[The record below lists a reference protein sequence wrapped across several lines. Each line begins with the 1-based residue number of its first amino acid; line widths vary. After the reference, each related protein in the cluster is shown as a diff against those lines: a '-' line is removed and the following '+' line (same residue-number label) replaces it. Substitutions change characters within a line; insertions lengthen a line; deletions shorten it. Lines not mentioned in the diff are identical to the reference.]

1 MKQVG
6 ERKEKGR
13 EKTAEQCNVFHGRH
27 RRVCFI
33 FFFFSFSSLFSFF
46 RSSFSPLSSPPFLF
60 SFLFLSGHTS
70 VETQISILHQKGL
83 EPTRCRRKRRMFRVF
98 FARRLHSF
106 YPVRGRKGG
115 EIDGGSDESVGSGT
129 KRGCT
134 RCWF

>member
-1 MKQVG
+1 MG
-6 ERKEKGR
+6 ERKEKER

-33 FFFFSFSSLFSFF
+33 FFFFVFLSLFFFHSFF
-46 RSSFSPLSSPPFLF
+46 SSSPPFF
-60 SFLFLSGHTS
+60 SFFLFLSRYTP

-98 FARRLHSF
+98 FARRLHPF